1 MRRKIR
7 LSLVSLGTS
16 LLVLLSGA
24 QIASAATGL
33 GGNGIR
39 VSPVTTNITIAPGS
53 TQVVNIDVTNITSTS
68 DTLQTIVNDFTANP
82 NESGDP
88 EIILNPGQYASSHSL
103 KQFIQPVT
111 NISLA
116 PGQEVEVPITIT
128 IPKSAAGG
136 GYYGVVRFAPVTSL
150 KGPNQNVTL
159 AGSVGSLILVK
170 VPGKIAEHVT
180 VAGFN
185 VVDQK
190 NNPSTLFTSSK
201 DLQAVVKFQ
210 NEGNLQEQPFGK
222 ILVLN
227 RTNKILGTYEIND
240 VYPPGNVL
248 PDSIREFSI
257 PIPAAKSFGEYKLEG
272 NFGYGTDGQL
282 LSANTT
288 FYVVPTSI
296 IVLAI
301 VIVVIL
307 IFLIFG
313 LPRIIKSYNKRV
325 LRKAGRR

>member
-39 VSPVTTNITIAPGS
+39 VSPVTTNITIFPGTS
-53 TQVVNIDVTNITSTS
+53 QVVNIDVTNVTSNQA
-68 DTLQTIVNDFTANP
+68 TLQSVVNDFTANP

-88 EIILNPGQYASSHSL
+88 EIILNPGQYAATHSL
-103 KQFIQPVT
+103 KQFIQPVS
-111 NISLA
+111 NISLN
-116 PGQEVEVPITIT
+116 PGQEVSVPITIT
-128 IPKSAAGG
+128 IPKTAAGG
-136 GYYGVVRFAPVTSL
+136 GYYGVVRFAPASKS
-150 KGPNQNVTL
+150 KGAGQNVTL

-170 VPGKIAEHVT
+170 VPGKIVEHLT
-180 VAGFN
+180 VAGFDVRRN
-185 VVDQK
+185 GVS
-190 NNPSTLFTSSK
+190 STLFTNSK
-201 DLQAVVKFQ
+201 NLDANVRFQ

-222 ILVLN
+222 ILVRN
-227 RTNKILGTYEIND
+227 HSNKILGQYEVND

-248 PDSIREFSI
+248 PDSIREFGVPLTAI
-257 PIPAAKSFGEYKLEG
+257 KSFGEYKIEG
-272 NFGYGTDGQL
+272 NFGYGSNGQL
-282 LSANTT
+282 LSASTT
-288 FYVVPTSI
+288 IYVVPTSI

-307 IFLIFG
+307 LFLIFV
-313 LPRIIKSYNKRV
+313 LPRIIKNYNKRV